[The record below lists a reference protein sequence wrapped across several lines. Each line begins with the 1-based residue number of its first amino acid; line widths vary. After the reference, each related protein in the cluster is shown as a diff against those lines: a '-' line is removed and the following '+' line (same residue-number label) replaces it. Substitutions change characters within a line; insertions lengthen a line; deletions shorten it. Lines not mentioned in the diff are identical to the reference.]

1 MWGWLRNHNGSIV
14 LCLRRFSKRRPRRI
28 LAEFWGQGKRRSGLL
43 LLCPER
49 SEGTL
54 PSQPD
59 QCQGCSCALLC
70 LTFSTLPLKF
80 CISQFI
86 FDNSIDYLFTNK
98 LQFAIL
104 LMRRSNAQ

>member
-28 LAEFWGQGKRRSGLL
+28 LAEVWGQGKRRSGLL
-43 LLCPER
+43 LLCPEP

-70 LTFSTLPLKF
+70 LNIQHFTAQILHFTIYF
-80 CISQFI
+80 RQFHRL
-86 FDNSIDYLFTNK
+86 SIHKQTTVCYS
-98 LQFAIL
+98 AY
-104 LMRRSNAQ
+104 A